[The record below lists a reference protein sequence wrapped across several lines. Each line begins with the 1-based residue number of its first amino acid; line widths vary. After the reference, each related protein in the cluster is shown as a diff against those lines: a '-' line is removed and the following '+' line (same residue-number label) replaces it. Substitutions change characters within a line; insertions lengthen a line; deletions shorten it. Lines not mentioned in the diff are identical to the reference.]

1 MNQTMPWLSL
11 SILVPI
17 VAALFIPFIP
27 DKGDGKV
34 VRWYGLS
41 ITLVT
46 FLITVAAY
54 LTGYD
59 PSVSGLQMVEKV
71 SWIPSLGLQWS
82 VGADGLSMPLILLT
96 SFITSLASLAA
107 WPLRFKP
114 KLFYFLLLLMNG
126 GQIMVFA
133 VQDLILFFLSW

>member
-1 MNQTMPWLSL
+1 MPWLSL
-11 SILVPI
+11 SILFPI
-17 VAALFIPFIP
+17 AAALGIPLLP

-41 ITLVT
+41 ITLIT
-46 FLITVAAY
+46 FLITVAGY
-54 LTGYD
+54 LNGYD
-59 PSVSGLQMVEKV
+59 PSVSGLQMSERI
-71 SWIPSLGLQWS
+71 SWLPQLGLTWS

-96 SFITSLASLAA
+96 SFITSLAALAA

-114 KLFYFLLLLMNG
+114 KLFYFLLLLMDG
-126 GQIMVFA
+126 GQIAVFA

>member
-96 SFITSLASLAA
+96 SFITSLAALAA
-107 WPLRFKP
+107 WASTI
-114 KLFYFLLLLMNG
+114 
-126 GQIMVFA
+126 QT
-133 VQDLILFFLSW
+133 